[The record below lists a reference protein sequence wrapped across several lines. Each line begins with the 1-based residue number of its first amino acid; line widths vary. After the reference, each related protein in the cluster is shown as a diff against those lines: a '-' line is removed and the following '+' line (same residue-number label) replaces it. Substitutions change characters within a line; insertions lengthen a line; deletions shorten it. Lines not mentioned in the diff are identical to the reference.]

1 MVNITFRDANRMTS
15 IEDWWYWCSISEKDR
30 LRIERERGI
39 GWDDMSDVLKKMIR
53 EEENGRNKGLPE
65 ERKTGKQAD

>member
-53 EEENGRNKGLPE
+53 REEDELYKKLGKYRENQSG
-65 ERKTGKQAD
+65 

>member
-1 MVNITFRDANRMTS
+1 MANITFREANRMTS
-15 IEDWWYWCSISEKDR
+15 VEDWWFWCSIPEKDR

-53 EEENGRNKGLPE
+53 REEDELYKKLGKY
-65 ERKTGKQAD
+65 RKNQS

>member
-1 MVNITFRDANRMTS
+1 MANITFREANRMTS
-15 IEDWWYWCSISEKDR
+15 VEDWWYWCSISEKDR

-53 EEENGRNKGLPE
+53 REEDELYKKLGKYRENQSG
-65 ERKTGKQAD
+65 